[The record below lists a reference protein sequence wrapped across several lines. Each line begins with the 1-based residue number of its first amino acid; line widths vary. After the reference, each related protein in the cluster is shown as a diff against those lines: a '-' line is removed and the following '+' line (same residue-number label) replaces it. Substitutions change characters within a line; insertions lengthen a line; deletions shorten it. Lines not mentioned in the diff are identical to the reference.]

1 MANCPACGKENSGK
15 SAFCPSCGA
24 LLDRPDTSAPS
35 PASPGRIIST
45 ATDEQAGRTSSTATT
60 AASAAAPAA
69 IDDFGDIGQYIA
81 RRLFALI
88 VDLIGVTVLLATGIG
103 YLVARR
109 GGDPHSYGGFFDT
122 AVYTLFA
129 LIVYKVLAES
139 YLGTTLGK
147 ALVGLHVRPT
157 NAQRVG
163 IARGLTRNIFLPF
176 DLAVIGFVLA
186 VITPRRKRIGD
197 FVAGTEVVNAP
208 RAALGAV
215 AAIAILGVWGYAE
228 YAYGDGLRT
237 AQTLS
242 NTAATYGPALF
253 GAQGTPPP
261 APVPLPDRTAVP
273 TEQPITV
280 PTLAPTSQASPG
292 SASPSPLASGAGG
305 TPAASPAS
313 SPSSPQASPSA
324 APSDQAS
331 PASSP
336 QPSPSAR

>member
-1 MANCPACGKENSGK
+1 VASCPTCGKEISGT

-24 LLDRPDTSAPS
+24 LLDRPDTSAP
-35 PASPGRIIST
+35 PAGRIDST
-45 ATDEQAGRTSSTATT
+45 ATNADAVRTTPVATS
-60 AASAAAPAA
+60 ASAPVAF
-69 IDDFGDIGQYIA
+69 DDFGDIGQYIA

-109 GGDPHSYGGFFDT
+109 GGDPHSYGGFFET

-139 YLGTTLGK
+139 YLATTLGK
-147 ALVGLHVRPT
+147 ALVGLRVRPAST
-157 NAQRVG
+157 DAPRVG
-163 IARGLTRNIFLPF
+163 IGRGLTRNIFLPF
-176 DLAVIGFVLA
+176 DLCVIGFVLA
-186 VITPRRKRIGD
+186 VITPRRRRIGD

-215 AAIAILGVWGYAE
+215 AAIAIVGVWGYAE

-242 NTAATYGPALF
+242 NTAATYGPSLL
-253 GAQGTPPP
+253 GSQGTPPP

-280 PTLAPTSQASPG
+280 PTLAPSPQASPG
-292 SASPSPLASGAGG
+292 SAAPSPLASGASA

-313 SPSSPQASPSA
+313 SPTSPQTSPSVS
-324 APSDQAS
+324 PSGQAS

-336 QPSPSAR
+336 QPSASAH

>member
-1 MANCPACGKENSGK
+1 VASCPTCGKENSGT

-24 LLDRPDTSAPS
+24 LLDRPDTSAPL
-35 PASPGRIIST
+35 PGRI
-45 ATDEQAGRTSSTATT
+45 DPT
-60 AASAAAPAA
+60 AADTGGARTIPPATSASAPVAL
-69 IDDFGDIGQYIA
+69 DDFGDIGQYIA

-88 VDLIGVTVLLATGIG
+88 VDLIGVTVLMATGIG
-103 YLVARR
+103 YLIARR
-109 GGDPHSYGGFFDT
+109 GGDPHSYGGFFET

-139 YLGTTLGK
+139 YVATTLGK
-147 ALVGLHVRPT
+147 ALVGLRVRPT
-157 NAQRVG
+157 NAPRVG
-163 IARGLTRNIFLPF
+163 IGRGLTRNIFLPF
-176 DLAVIGFVLA
+176 DLCVIGFVLA
-186 VITPRRKRIGD
+186 VITPRRRRIGD
-197 FVAGTEVVNAP
+197 FVAATEVVNAP

-242 NTAATYGPALF
+242 NTAATYGPSLL
-253 GAQGTPPP
+253 GSQGTPPP

-280 PTLAPTSQASPG
+280 PTLAPSPQATTG
-292 SASPSPLASGAGG
+292 SAAPSPLASGASA
-305 TPAASPAS
+305 PAASPAS
-313 SPSSPQASPSA
+313 SPTSPQPSPSVS
-324 APSDQAS
+324 PSGQAS

-336 QPSPSAR
+336 QPSPSAH

>member
-1 MANCPACGKENSGK
+1 
-15 SAFCPSCGA
+15 
-24 LLDRPDTSAPS
+24 LLDRPDTSS
-35 PASPGRIIST
+35 PPPDRINSADTSADTGRINST
-45 ATDEQAGRTSSTATT
+45 ATAT
-60 AASAAAPAA
+60 APAA

-109 GGDPHSYGGFFDT
+109 GGDPHSYGGFFET
-122 AVYTLFA
+122 ALYTLFA

-139 YLGTTLGK
+139 YVATTLGK
-147 ALVGLHVRPT
+147 ALVGLRVRPV
-157 NAQRVG
+157 NAPRVG
-163 IARGLTRNIFLPF
+163 IGRGLIRNIFLPF

-186 VITPRRKRIGD
+186 VITPRRRRIGD

-215 AAIAILGVWGYAE
+215 AAIAILGGWGYAE

-242 NTAATYGPALF
+242 NTAATYGPSLL
-253 GAQGTPPP
+253 GSQGTPPP

-280 PTLAPTSQASPG
+280 PTLASSPQASPG
-292 SASPSPLASGAGG
+292 SPVPSPLASGAS
-305 TPAASPAS
+305 AAPTGSPAS
-313 SPSSPQASPSA
+313 SASAPQASPSVS
-324 APSDQAS
+324 PSGQAS

-336 QPSPSAR
+336 QSSPSAH